1 MTWQWSSVRRSGGW
15 TRATVLAGRLLL
27 TAAILLGPVYAAISQ
42 EAGVTPPKDMIF
54 ARKVLMGA
62 IDTNMEE
69 IEAMA
74 AEGGTLDLN
83 EAREHADM
91 ISIMLLTFPHLFPQT
106 TNQWTANAD
115 RDPATDTFAS
125 PQLWSNFADF
135 YQRAAAASKLAL
147 DASKAGRAAEFKAL
161 VLQLRAA
168 CDSCH
173 AAYQKVN

>member
-1 MTWQWSSVRRSGGW
+1 MSRQRSHS
-15 TRATVLAGRLLL
+15 TRSAGMRAAVLTRQILLM
-27 TAAILLGPVYAAISQ
+27 AAISVAPVCAAVSQ

-54 ARKVLMGA
+54 ARKILMGA

-69 IEAMA
+69 IEAMT

-91 ISIMLLTFPHLFPQT
+91 ISIMLLTFPHLFPQS

-125 PQLWSNFADF
+125 PQVWSNFADF
-135 YQRAAAASKLAL
+135 YQRAAAA
-147 DASKAGRAAEFKAL
+147 
-161 VLQLRAA
+161 
-168 CDSCH
+168 
-173 AAYQKVN
+173 